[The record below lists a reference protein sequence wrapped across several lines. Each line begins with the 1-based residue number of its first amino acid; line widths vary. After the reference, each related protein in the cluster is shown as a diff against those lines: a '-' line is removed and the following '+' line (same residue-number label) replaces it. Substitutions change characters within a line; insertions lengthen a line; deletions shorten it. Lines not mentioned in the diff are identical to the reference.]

1 MIEKIH
7 INRSRQKL
15 IIYSIIVIWLLA
27 INLWLFKNSRAKTT
41 LSAFST
47 APPHHSSIYNQY
59 DDEVVYKMSQS
70 EIESDLQGLSSTEA
84 GSPVAIKDDFTIQL
98 LQNNLKTKDL
108 RGVDA
113 HAEVYNTIFSNHNID
128 SIFGNL
134 DFEHRCELYF
144 RNLFLNDH
152 NWAFNPNEDLEL
164 IYRDDF
170 AYEDYYRAHSGE
182 IKKKYSE
189 KIDKPEDQIN
199 DNDPALK
206 KYIKQEYNSWLNS
219 TRFNEQIV
227 VNGVTTLRIFN
238 KCYISNDNATQV
250 KAMDKFI
257 KNQHNLVSALA
268 ASEGERLPSFELTK
282 QESLI
287 NLQQST
293 FEHRVYP
300 WLSFEPP
307 VYESWQGHVYY
318 QPPNLQAIRKGK
330 PQPAS
335 KSKSPYFLSQFRD
348 QCNGKGIVL
357 SIGDK
362 HADDTV
368 RLIHLL
374 RALNNKLPI
383 QIVYYDKL
391 STATKEKIVTAAREP
406 FNSLPRSFAK
416 IAHYFPDDY
425 LTAEENG
432 LPKQDVWFVNTYNV
446 INNEFKDKFK
456 GFGNKFLA
464 TLFNSFEEFILVDAD
479 TAMMQNP
486 EFFFQLSGYK
496 KSGAFFYKDRSSFED
511 RKDSDGYFF
520 KKISPSIIDSVMFN
534 IPIITE
540 HTLDREFFRG
550 AFQYMESGLVVLN
563 RKQHYNAM
571 LMMLQLNFYQPVTQR
586 IHGDKEIF
594 WLAMAVSGDER
605 YEFNE
610 YFAAAIGEVTPEA
623 DRVRKDGTNAHAKE
637 ICSPHPGHINSE
649 DGHSLVWINSGFQF
663 CGQASKIDYDK
674 EYQKNTRLKWLTDA
688 NAFKTF
694 YYAPLRISQAVI
706 PPVDIRFRATNTEE
720 EPEKG
725 WHMETEYCNSYMW
738 CAYSSIGGKVEG
750 GGTNTREGTLIEF
763 PQSARDLFAYYGDIW
778 VGLE

>member
-7 INRSRQKL
+7 INRSRQKF
-15 IIYSIIVIWLLA
+15 IIYSIIVVWLLA
-27 INLWLFKNSRAKTT
+27 INLWLFRNSHSRTSLGSFPTT
-41 LSAFST
+41 PS
-47 APPHHSSIYNQY
+47 HHSIYNQY
-59 DDEVVYKMSQS
+59 DDDIVYGVEEPEEPEQ
-70 EIESDLQGLSSTEA
+70 EAPLS
-84 GSPVAIKDDFTIQL
+84 IKEDFTVQL
-98 LQNNLKTKDL
+98 LQNNLKVKDI

-113 HAEVYNTIFSNHNID
+113 HAQVYNTIFKNHNID

-134 DFEHRCELYF
+134 DFQHRCELYF

-164 IYRDDF
+164 KNRDDF
-170 AYEDYYRAHSGE
+170 KYVDYYRAHSGE
-182 IKKKYSE
+182 WKNEYAKKL
-189 KIDKPEDQIN
+189 DKPADQIP
-199 DNDPALK
+199 DSDPDLK
-206 KYIKQEYNSWLNS
+206 KYVKQEYYNWLNL
-219 TRFNEQIV
+219 TRFNEQKIID
-227 VNGVTTLRIFN
+227 GVSTLRIFN
-238 KCYISNDNATQV
+238 KCYLSNDNTTQV
-250 KAMDKFI
+250 KSMDKFI
-257 KNQHNLVSALA
+257 KNQHTLVNALA
-268 ASEGERLPSFELTK
+268 SSDGESIPKFELTK

-287 NLQQST
+287 NLKQSS

-307 VYESWQGHVYY
+307 VYESWHGNVYY

-330 PQPAS
+330 PQPT
-335 KSKSPYFLSQFRD
+335 KSKSQYFLSQFRD

-391 STATKEKIVTAAREP
+391 SVESKAKIVTAAREP
-406 FNSLPRSFAK
+406 FNSLPKSFNK

-425 LTAEENG
+425 LTTEENG
-432 LPKQDVWFVNTYNV
+432 LPKQEVWFVNTYNV
-446 INNEFKDKFK
+446 INNEFKDKFN

-464 TLFNSFEEFILVDAD
+464 TLFNSFEEFILIDAD

-486 EFFFQLSGYK
+486 EFFFQLKGYK
-496 KSGAFFYKDRSSFED
+496 ENGAFFYKDRSSFET
-511 RKDSDGYFF
+511 RKESDGYFF

-540 HTLDREFFRG
+540 HTINREFFDG

-563 RKQHYNAM
+563 RQQHYNAM
-571 LMMLQLNFYQPVTQR
+571 LMMLQLNFYHPVTTR

-594 WLAMAVSGDER
+594 WLAMSISGEEN
-605 YEFNE
+605 YQFND
-610 YFAAAIGEVTPEA
+610 YFAAAIGEATPET
-623 DRVRKDGTNAHAKE
+623 DRIKQDGTNSYSKE

-663 CGQASKIDYDK
+663 CGQAHKVDYDK
-674 EYQKNTRLKWLTDA
+674 EYKKNLRLKWLTDA
-688 NAFKTF
+688 EAFKTF
-694 YYAPLRISQAVI
+694 YYAPLRISHAVI
-706 PPVDIRFRATNTEE
+706 PPVDVGFKGENIEN

-725 WHMETEYCNSYMW
+725 WAIEKEYCNSYMW
-738 CAYSSIGGKVEG
+738 CAYSSIGGRIEG
-750 GGTNTREGTLIEF
+750 GGSNRREGSFIDF
-763 PQSARDLFAYYGDIW
+763 PQGDRDLFSYYGDIW